1 MPRNHHRESGTY
13 GCRLTRIIS
22 LNKSARLL
30 YERLA
35 DKDFTTEDAAKIL
48 TDTYGIDGQQALKD
62 ATAWMEA
69 LKKCKVIE

>member
-1 MPRNHHRESGTY
+1 MQNSSFQQQM
-13 GCRLTRIIS
+13 S

-48 TDTYGIDGQQALKD
+48 MDTYGIDGQQALKD